1 MSDTIDDLFDE
12 IPDRFI
18 IARESI
24 DSNLLKEFY
33 SLLEK
38 IGMTKNNDEIKKDS
52 LELFNSK
59 LSLDMKKEILVKL
72 TGLGTIWAYRQI
84 EKYLKKADED
94 IKEWAKIAL
103 YECQRRV
110 ESDLVEEESGIIST
124 GLGGEKNCIRY
135 VFITKSKYDLTS
147 YADKIK
153 NRWIEI
159 GQKNKSIIEQ
169 IEIER
174 NYIKILCLVP
184 IDIAIGSLIDEGIER
199 INETNENLLYPD
211 YMVLNTRIPTHE
223 EILKFVNGE
232 ML

>member
-1 MSDTIDDLFDE
+1 MSDPADGLFDE

-18 IARESI
+18 IAHESI

-33 SLLEK
+33 SFLAK
-38 IGMTKNNDEIKKDS
+38 TGRIKNDYEIKNDIF
-52 LELFNSK
+52 ELFDSK
-59 LSLDMKKEILVKL
+59 LSLDMKKEILVEL
-72 TGLGTIWAYRQI
+72 TGLGTIWAYRQL
-84 EKYLKKADED
+84 ENYLQKSDKD
-94 IKEWAKIAL
+94 IREWAKIAL

-135 VFITKSKYDLTS
+135 VFITKLKYDLTS
-147 YADKIK
+147 YAEKIK
-153 NRWIEI
+153 NRWIEVE
-159 GQKNKSIIEQ
+159 QKNKSIIEQ
-169 IEIER
+169 MEIEG
-174 NYIKILCLVP
+174 NYIKIMCLVP
-184 IDIAIGSLIDEGIER
+184 IDIAIGSFIDEGIER
-199 INETNENLLYPD
+199 INETKENLLYPD